1 MKLYKY
7 QKVTDQ
13 YTTYTV
19 NTYDRNIID
28 LGIVNGD
35 TYFIIPEEVTLPELQ
50 PEEISAS
57 IVYIG
62 NNYDEEILLNNF
74 DISKNLEL
82 DGKRSVIATTLNQAI
97 GYYIN
102 KYYDAGTQQTFQ
114 SMLQMDTVPD
124 EVKTLI
130 KTIYPW
136 IQLCLV
142 YYYNKKVEV
151 LTSDIPEIVT
161 WDFVQ
166 FDTSKPDVSLGA
178 LMSG

>member
-7 QKVTDQ
+7 QKVIDQ
-13 YTTYTV
+13 YTTYTIYMP
-19 NTYDRNIID
+19 NRNVID
-28 LGIVNGD
+28 LGTVNGD
-35 TYFIIPEEVTLPELQ
+35 TYFIIPEEDILSESQ

-74 DISKNLEL
+74 DISRNLEL
-82 DGKRSVIATTLNQAI
+82 DDKRSVVATALNQAI

-102 KYYDAGTQQTFQ
+102 SYYDAGTQQTFQ

-136 IQLCLV
+136 IQMCLV

-161 WDFVQ
+161 WDFTQ
-166 FDTSKPDVSLGA
+166 FDTSKPDVSLGG
-178 LMSG
+178 LMG